1 MLWRFLSSNVCCKAA
16 WQFPCNVLCTSA
28 AGWWSPHTDGP
39 ALYGL
44 LTSSW
49 LNWLLIVIPIGW
61 IVHFV
66 KINAI
71 AVFVLVSYQ
80 QCTDPG
86 MRLALGML
94 SAPCWPPQ

>member
-1 MLWRFLSSNVCCKAA
+1 MCAAREHGSSLVVRCA
-16 WQFPCNVLCTSA
+16 WPCRSCTATSLHA

-71 AVFVLVSYQ
+71 AVFVLVSCQ
-80 QCTDPG
+80 
-86 MRLALGML
+86 
-94 SAPCWPPQ
+94 